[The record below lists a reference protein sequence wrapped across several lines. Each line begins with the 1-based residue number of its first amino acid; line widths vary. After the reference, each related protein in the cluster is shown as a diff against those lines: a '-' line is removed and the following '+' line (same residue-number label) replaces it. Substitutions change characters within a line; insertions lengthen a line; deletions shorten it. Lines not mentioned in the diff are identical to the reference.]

1 MQAAVTIPRALAYMT
16 LVGLTVLFLW
26 LTLQVDLVIFAGVL
40 FAISLRRA
48 AEALSR
54 QTRLPVGWA
63 LFAVVLLIIIF
74 FAGIGWF
81 FSQSIASQIDQL
93 SEQLPAAAEKVGNII
108 SQSDLGKVLIRH
120 LDTGNLQTS
129 PASVLQGSSG
139 SRPIS

>member
-1 MQAAVTIPRALAYMT
+1 MT

-63 LFAVVLLIIIF
+63 LFAVVLLIMIF
-74 FAGIGWF
+74 LPESAGSF
-81 FSQSIASQIDQL
+81 RSRSPVRSISF
-93 SEQLPAAAEKVGNII
+93 P
-108 SQSDLGKVLIRH
+108 
-120 LDTGNLQTS
+120 
-129 PASVLQGSSG
+129 SSC
-139 SRPIS
+139 RQPPRK